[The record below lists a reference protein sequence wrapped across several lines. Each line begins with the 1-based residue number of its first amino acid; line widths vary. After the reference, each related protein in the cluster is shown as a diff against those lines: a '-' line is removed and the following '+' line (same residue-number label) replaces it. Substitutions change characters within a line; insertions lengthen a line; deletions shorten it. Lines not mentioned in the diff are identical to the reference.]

1 MRKLLKMK
9 TEKGNKI
16 LSDLVAKIEKDFD
29 IELITEE
36 LKKAR
41 EIALAEEDPLLVR
54 ICRQIPEYLAENETF
69 DYTVEKEYSEDEEG
83 EEVEE
88 IKEPGTNTE
97 NLVYLLN
104 LIKGSEN
111 KFNREEIKEMR
122 TWLKENA

>member
-54 ICRQIPEYLAENETF
+54 VLRQIYEYLAENE
-69 DYTVEKEYSEDEEG
+69 DCKESLSSTKALLEQTEEQLSSE
-83 EEVEE
+83 
-88 IKEPGTNTE
+88 TNQ
-97 NLVYLLN
+97 N
-104 LIKGSEN
+104 SS
-111 KFNREEIKEMR
+111 
-122 TWLKENA
+122 LKESVSSLTKLKQHWILISHHKKAVIPVIM